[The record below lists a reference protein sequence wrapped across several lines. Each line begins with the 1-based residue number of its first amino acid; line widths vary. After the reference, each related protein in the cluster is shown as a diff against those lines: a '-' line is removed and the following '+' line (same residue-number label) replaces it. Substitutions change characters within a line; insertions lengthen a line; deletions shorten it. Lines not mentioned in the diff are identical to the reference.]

1 MHLAIIVRQKHAQFR
16 GPGRTE
22 RNVVGLRLWP
32 AYALR
37 SGGLLLAV
45 TGVLFLLG
53 GLIQINP
60 IWQWGPFEPY
70 LATNGAQ
77 PDWYLGWL
85 LGALRLMP
93 GWELHIG
100 SYTLL
105 PNPFFGGL
113 LFPLAAFALL
123 YLWPSVER
131 RRTGDERRH
140 DLLDAPS
147 DAPRRTAAICSV
159 DGSRRS
165 RVPGRIGRPHR
176 SRDAHLV
183 RDADL
188 DPACCRLRATCRG
201 LPPGAG
207 SLLRAAGAW
216 SGHTRRTRLVS
227 LSRSSGRVPST
238 RISSPPSGSGSHLP
252 AVASAT
258 ISSAASR
265 S

>member
-1 MHLAIIVRQKHAQFR
+1 VHLAIIVRQKHAQFR

-37 SGGLLLAV
+37 SVGLLLAV
-45 TGVLFLLG
+45 TGVLLLLG

-105 PNPFFGGL
+105 PNPFFGGM
-113 LFPLAAFALL
+113 LFPLAAFALIC
-123 YLWPSVER
+123 LWPSVER
-131 RRTGDERRH
+131 RRTGDDCRH

-147 DAPRRTAAICSV
+147 DAPRRTAAIC
-159 DGSRRS
+159 
-165 RVPGRIGRPHR
+165 
-176 SRDAHLV
+176 A
-183 RDADL
+183 
-188 DPACCRLRATCRG
+188 ATAVVG
-201 LPPGAG
+201 VVFLAG
-207 SLLRAAGAW
+207 SADRIAVAVHISYVTQIWILRVAVFVLPVAVYYVVRGICFELQE
-216 SGHTRRTRLVS
+216 R
-227 LSRSSGRVPST
+227 GRVTPVE
-238 RISSPPSGSGSHLP
+238 PGS
-252 AVASAT
+252 
-258 ISSAASR
+258 
-265 S
+265 